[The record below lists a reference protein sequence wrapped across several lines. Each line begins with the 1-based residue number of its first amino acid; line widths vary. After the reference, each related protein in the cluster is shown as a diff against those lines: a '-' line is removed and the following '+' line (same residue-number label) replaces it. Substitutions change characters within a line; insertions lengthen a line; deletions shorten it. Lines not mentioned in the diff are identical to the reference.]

1 MKKSLFLL
9 LSCII
14 AGIGYAQ
21 TQDAL
26 VFFADKEDVATSIA
40 NPITILTQAAI
51 DRKQLQGTPIDE
63 RDVPLNE
70 TYKAAVNNSPGISVM
85 AKSKWLNAVYVRGTK
100 ANIDNLLNLSFVTD
114 IEFMDKSLNRPI
126 IKSIYKDKFEFET
139 PQRVTYNYGI
149 ARNQVEMIKADYL
162 HENNYNGAGISV
174 AFMDNGYPNVMTNP
188 AFEHIRSEGR
198 ILGYYDFVKRTNTYQ
213 GNGSHGAHT
222 FSDAGAILENAN
234 PEYAFV
240 GTAPKASYYLFI
252 TEDDQEESPAE
263 EAYWVEAL
271 ERSDSLGVY
280 VVNTSLGYHIFDKS
294 EYNHSYNDLDGQ
306 TTIGARGA
314 NAGFDKGMIMVTSAG
329 NEGYSGGYITSP
341 ADAPGA
347 FTIGAVNESGIYA
360 YFSSHGPVAGGMIK
374 PDVMA
379 QGSNAAIVNENG
391 NVSRTSGT
399 SFSSPIMAGA
409 VASLWQAAP
418 HIKND
423 VVMQIIR
430 ESASLYNNPTDYM
443 GYGIPNMETALNALL
458 LLGVEEKL
466 HEVEFALYPNPVTTE
481 INIHF
486 PKSIRNAEF
495 SLFNVL
501 GNKILQQ
508 TITSTSNKIDVSN
521 LASGLYIASIVSNGK
536 KINYKILKE

>member
-1 MKKSLFLL
+1 MKKTLFILIF
-9 LSCII
+9 CVI
-14 AGIGYAQ
+14 ANFGFAQ

-40 NPITILTQAAI
+40 NPISILTQAAI
-51 DRKQLQGTPIDE
+51 DRKQTHGTPIDE

-70 TYKAAVNNSPGISVM
+70 TYKATVNNATGITVM

-100 ANIDNLLNLSFVTD
+100 TNIDNLLDLSFVVD
-114 IEFMDKSLNRPI
+114 IEFMNKSLNRPI
-126 IKSIYKDKFEFET
+126 AKRLYKDKFEFET
-139 PQRVTYNYGI
+139 PDRTSYNYGV
-149 ARNQVEMIKADYL
+149 AWNQVEMIRADYL
-162 HENNYNGAGISV
+162 HENDYDGEGISV

-188 AFEHIRSEGR
+188 AFEHIRNEGR
-198 ILGYYDFVKRTNTYQ
+198 ILGYYDFVARTETYE
-213 GNGSHGAHT
+213 GNGNHGAHT
-222 FSDAGAILENAN
+222 FSDAGAILENTN

-271 ERSDSLGVY
+271 ERADSLGVY
-280 VVNTSLGYHIFDKS
+280 VVNTSLGYHIFDKP
-294 EYNHSYNDLDGQ
+294 EYNHSYDELDGQ

-347 FTIGAVNESGIYA
+347 FTIGAVNESGEYA
-360 YFSSHGPVAGGMIK
+360 YFSSHGPVSGGMIK

-379 QGSNAAIVNENG
+379 QGSNAAIVTESG
-391 NVSRTSGT
+391 NITRTSGT

-409 VASLWQAAP
+409 VASLWQAVP
-418 HIKND
+418 HIKNE
-423 VVMQIIR
+423 VVMQKIR
-430 ESASLYNNPTDYM
+430 ESSSLYNNPTDYM
-443 GYGIPNMETALNALL
+443 GYGIPNLETALNSLL
-458 LLGVEEKL
+458 LLTVQEQLQEI
-466 HEVEFALYPNPVTTE
+466 EFALYPNPVSTE
-481 INIHF
+481 INIQF
-486 PKSIRNAEF
+486 PKNSDNAEF
-495 SLFNVL
+495 SLYNVL

-508 TITSTSNKIDVSN
+508 KITSTSNHIDVSN
-521 LASGLYIASIVSNGK
+521 LASGLYIATVVSNGK
-536 KINYKILKE
+536 KINYKIIKK